1 MLAHTSSVD
10 DINNSVSEILTGGE
24 VQFQDNTVSSMTEVI
39 APGALGA
46 LSGDTP

>member
-1 MLAHTSSVD
+1 MSSVD
-10 DINNSVSEILTGGE
+10 NINNLISEILTGRE
-24 VQFQDNTVSSMTEVI
+24 IQFQDNTVSSMIEVI